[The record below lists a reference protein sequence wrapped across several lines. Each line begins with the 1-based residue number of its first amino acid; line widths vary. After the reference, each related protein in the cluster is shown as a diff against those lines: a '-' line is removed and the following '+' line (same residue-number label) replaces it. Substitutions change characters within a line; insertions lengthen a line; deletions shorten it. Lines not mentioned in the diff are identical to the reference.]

1 MDKRDSGKQ
10 TFVVAYWYGEY
21 DDFKESILGVTDNY
35 EEALSYAKKMASLI
49 NNQESWHFYED
60 SIVVKKFI
68 INRCLVDSKLIHSDD
83 WMGGYGPRTL
93 PFKQKY
99 LWKLDG
105 SEKKLVNVENKSKW
119 EEW

>member
-1 MDKRDSGKQ
+1 M
-10 TFVVAYWYGEY
+10 AYWYGEY

-35 EEALSYAKKMASLI
+35 EEALSYAERMSSLI
-49 NNQESWHFYED
+49 NNQKFWHFYKD
-60 SIVVKKFI
+60 RIIVKKFI
-68 INRCLVDSKLIHSDD
+68 INRCLIDSKLIHSAGDD
-83 WMGGYGPRTL
+83 WMGEYGPETM
-93 PFKQKY
+93 PFKQKS